1 MSDPNSVHSANNAS
15 LDAPIV
21 VSALFPNRE
30 CAEKAHDALVRRGFA
45 EREISV
51 AMRQEGDPAR
61 PTPPLDKSDTGDKVA
76 AKAAE
81 NSAKGAAIGGTAGA
95 LIGVLAAASSVVIPG
110 IGIILAGPIAAGI
123 AGLAAGGVA
132 GGVAGALVGS
142 GVPEEDA
149 RIMES
154 DLEEGRILIAV
165 RARSPQEVREIR
177 DEWTSFNA
185 QRIHEHSVPPGGEA
199 V

>member
-1 MSDPNSVHSANNAS
+1 MSNPTSTSPASSSAHETPTV
-15 LDAPIV
+15 L
-21 VSALFPNRE
+21 SALFPNRE
-30 CAEKAHDALVRRGFA
+30 CAEKAHDALVRRGFT
-45 EREISV
+45 EQEISV
-51 AMRQEGDPAR
+51 AMRQEGEPT
-61 PTPPLDKSDTGDKVA
+61 PTPPLDKSDAGERVG

-95 LIGVLAAASSVVIPG
+95 LIGVLAAATSVVIPG

-149 RIMES
+149 RTMEH
-154 DLEEGRILIAV
+154 DLEGGRILLAV
-165 RARSPQEVREIR
+165 RARSQRELHEIR
-177 DEWTSFNA
+177 DEWTHFSA
-185 QRIHEHSVPPGGEA
+185 QRIREHPVPRGADG